1 MKICALFDGVSP
13 QEKQRMMDC
22 FQPVSKP
29 FQAGEIIMSF
39 AGVRRKIGVIMTGRA
54 HLSCVDENGRESRL
68 EQLTKND
75 VFGDMFTLPLE
86 RLSYFVTAETACEVL
101 FIDYAHIIKR
111 CERACAYHSQLMHN
125 LFQMVARKSQAQ
137 TMHVSIL
144 SQRTV
149 RQKLM
154 TYFELLCRHTPGRL
168 PMSYSA
174 LAAYLSIDRSAM
186 MREIGKM
193 KEEGLVRIEGREVT
207 LP

>member
-1 MKICALFDGVSP
+1 MEIYTLFDGVAP
-13 QEKQRMMDC
+13 QERKRMMDC
-22 FQPVSKP
+22 FQPVSKR
-29 FQAGEIIMSF
+29 FKAGETVMSF
-39 AGVRRKIGVIMTGRA
+39 AGAMQKIGVMMAGRA

-68 EQLTKND
+68 EQLSKND

-101 FIDYAHIIKR
+101 FIDYVHVVKR
-111 CERACAYHSQLMHN
+111 CERACAYHSQLVHN

-137 TMHVSIL
+137 TMHVSVL

-154 TYFELLCRHTPGRL
+154 TYFELLCRHTSGRL

-193 KEEGLVRIEGREVT
+193 KDEGLVRIEGREVI